1 MGTSYEVPDEPR
13 PSSFNHLAVSPN
25 APLLGSMLCG
35 GWIAWPWFAFN
46 SVAIGSPTR
55 RRELSLCGAAFAGT
69 VVLAA
74 VISWA
79 LGRGY
84 LESKTAIRLAVLGVM
99 TWKLAFAY
107 AISVVQGRTF
117 AVYRY
122 YGGRVR
128 NATWVLAAGWWL
140 RGMLLGHIEDPFW
153 IIIVLGGV

>member
-1 MGTSYEVPDEPR
+1 MSYAIPDEPR
-13 PSSFNHLAVSPN
+13 PSAYNHLAVSPN

-35 GWIAWPWFAFN
+35 GWLAWPWFAFN
-46 SVAIGSPTR
+46 AIAIGSPTR
-55 RRELSLCGAAFAGT
+55 KREHALCGLAFAGT

-84 LESKTAIRLAVLGVM
+84 LESKTAIRLAVLGVV
-99 TWKLAFAY
+99 TWKLVFAY
-107 AISVVQGRTF
+107 AIASVQNRTF

-128 NATWVLAAGWWL
+128 RATIVLAAGWWL
-140 RGMLLGHIEDPFW
+140 RGMLIGQMDDPFW
-153 IIIVLGGV
+153 IIILLGGV